1 MYILSKHV
9 DEIFLNFNL
18 ILEWCWK
25 KTKDGDP
32 FTLIFHKWNKN
43 CFIFIFVISNRISF
57 KWKIYFSSL
66 EPKGQNMKSTLVH
79 PFPRGD
85 KASLCKWSSTMIFSK
100 GRSTMTYY
108 EWKFNDN
115 CKYYFLHNHHA
126 NFNWTWQKASLGEGN
141 SRLIKERTIP
151 FPKRET

>member
-1 MYILSKHV
+1 M
-9 DEIFLNFNL
+9 
-18 ILEWCWK
+18 WCWK
-25 KTKDGDP
+25 KPKDGDP
-32 FTLIFHKWNKN
+32 FAPIFHKWNKN

-66 EPKGQNMKSTLVH
+66 EPKGQNMKSKLVPTKGHTLSQGEIKQACANEVQ
-79 PFPRGD
+79 PCL
-85 KASLCKWSSTMIFSK
+85 KAFSK

-108 EWKFNDN
+108 KWKFNDN
-115 CKYYFLHNHHA
+115 LKYYFLQNHRA

-141 SRLIKERTIP
+141 SRLIKERTIL